1 MLINKFLLFQYSK
14 AIFSLPTRA
23 AILALSQVID
33 LLIFFVDRST
43 TSDKIDSNEI
53 ALAPESTISP
63 GADSE
68 TNYTDS
74 VDLQIT
80 LPKKGSFNSVGIPPS
95 VSVSNYYFSSL
106 SASHFC
112 PRVFYHRKT
121 FLTYVE
127 LLSGGNDMLF
137 AVAKIS
143 RKACIQ
149 KTGQTPKKTLF
160 SLLEPVR
167 CSINADRIQPRSL
180 GKDFCVDEKVGTLQV
195 VLHQVPTWEWQK
207 DRMWGF

>member
-1 MLINKFLLFQYSK
+1 MFQYSK

-95 VSVSNYYFSSL
+95 VSVAL
-106 SASHFC
+106 SRIIILAHFQL
-112 PRVFYHRKT
+112 P
-121 FLTYVE
+121 
-127 LLSGGNDMLF
+127 
-137 AVAKIS
+137 IS
-143 RKACIQ
+143 VQGSFI
-149 KTGQTPKKTLF
+149 TENH
-160 SLLEPVR
+160 S
-167 CSINADRIQPRSL
+167 
-180 GKDFCVDEKVGTLQV
+180 
-195 VLHQVPTWEWQK
+195 
-207 DRMWGF
+207 